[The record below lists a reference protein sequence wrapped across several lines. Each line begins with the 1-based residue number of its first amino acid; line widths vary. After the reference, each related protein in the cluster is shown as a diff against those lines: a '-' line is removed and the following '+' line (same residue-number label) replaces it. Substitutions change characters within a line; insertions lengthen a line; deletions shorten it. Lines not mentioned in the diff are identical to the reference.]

1 MIKMKITKPPPSI
14 ITIINRPLAAK
25 LNANEIE
32 PQYSPPHPATVAVA
46 AAAASPSS
54 SFTPLHRRAVAAA
67 IKCVHTSYELPSHG
81 SGGGVEKNDGG
92 WREEEVAGRGEGMG
106 GVEQRVRV
114 RQERTRQKR
123 EPSALLTVG
132 RWLYVLSAVEECER
146 VVAAACVEGR
156 GAGKGQ
162 GETGERGLV
171 KLLAK
176 CRARR
181 ELV

>member
-1 MIKMKITKPPPSI
+1 M
-14 ITIINRPLAAK
+14 
-25 LNANEIE
+25 
-32 PQYSPPHPATVAVA
+32 
-46 AAAASPSS
+46 
-54 SFTPLHRRAVAAA
+54 
-67 IKCVHTSYELPSHG
+67 
-81 SGGGVEKNDGG
+81 EKNDGG

-156 GAGKGQ
+156 VEGKGQ